1 MVGGA
6 PHELFEPYCDKY
18 GLPASLY
25 GCNIACTTV
34 SENEEFPKERRLVR
48 VPLGQSACIK
58 RLVDWD
64 HALFIEI

>member
-1 MVGGA
+1 MSYLNRIAINMVS
-6 PHELFEPYCDKY
+6 PPLYT
-18 GLPASLY
+18 Y

-34 SENEEFPKERRLVR
+34 SENEEFPNVRRLVR
-48 VPLGQSACIK
+48 VPLGQSACMK